1 MKIKKL
7 TKQEAIEKHRMMWL
21 WIADKTLKRKKN
33 VCRFDYFREMG
44 IGLWED
50 RPFLSSYCCEY
61 DNQRKLEVGYRI
73 CAHCPLDWGSK
84 VDSCMCMDKYEI
96 DDNNGLLQKWI
107 KEKDYKKCAELAREI
122 ANLPEK

>member
-1 MKIKKL
+1 MKEL
-7 TKQEAIEKHRMMWL
+7 TKQEAVENHRKMWN
-21 WIADKTLKRKKN
+21 WITEETLERKSI
-33 VCRFDYFREMG
+33 VGRFDYFREMG
-44 IGLWED
+44 IGLGED
-50 RPFLSSYCCEY
+50 RPFLLSYCCEY

-122 ANLPEK
+122 ANLEERK